1 MNLDSW
7 LRSKTMWFALALEV
21 FGAVQLGLPEVVGQI
36 SAHVYPWLFIAVGV
50 AVRLLRLVTT
60 QPLASK

>member
-36 SAHVYPWLFIAVGV
+36 PAHVYPWLFIGVGV